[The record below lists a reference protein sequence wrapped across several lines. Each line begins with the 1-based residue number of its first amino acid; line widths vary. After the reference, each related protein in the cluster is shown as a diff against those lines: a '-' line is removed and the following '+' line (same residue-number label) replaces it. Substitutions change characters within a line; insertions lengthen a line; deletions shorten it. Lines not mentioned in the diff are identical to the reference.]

1 MRKQTISMSI
11 NGKQIDAEVDARML
25 LVHFLREQQNLTGTH
40 IGCDTSH
47 CGVCTVDV
55 DGHSIK
61 SCTTLA
67 VQCHGKSITTVEG
80 LASGG
85 VLHAVQLSFS
95 QEHGLQCGF
104 CTAGIL
110 ISLEAFL
117 REQPEPSEQALR
129 EVHAGERR
137 ETVTYFEDTLGRPP
151 GRSDNPLREG
161 VAQGTTDLIA
171 GQIQMQFNSPAT
183 ALAHMQAGRVRAI
196 GVTTANRVSAVPAV
210 PTINE
215 AGLANTIARVKASW
229 SKLPMEQIEEI
240 QIQDGTLAG
249 RPCRQI
255 DLVNTEA
262 ARGKLEFHRTTVW
275 FDMATGLL
283 AGLDGHG
290 WPAAGEKEGDLLES
304 YHYHEFRPNPALPNH
319 HFTR

>member
-1 MRKQTISMSI
+1 MPVPVRRLQAAALYLATAALST
-11 NGKQIDAEVDARML
+11 L
-25 LVHFLREQQNLTGTH
+25 LVLRSESLAAADDSWPEDYADNGESVQVASPVATAPRPVADPRQTKLTEALKTIDQAEKALAALSDYTCH
-40 IGCDTSH
+40 MVMKERIGGKLGAPNKVELSVRH
-47 CGVCTVDV
+47 EPF
-55 DGHSIK
+55 
-61 SCTTLA
+61 A
-67 VQCHGKSITTVEG
+67 VHMKWHEPRSMAGQEAVYNKGMAPTKMRVKGAG
-80 LASGG
+80 LLGS
-85 VLHAVQLSFS
+85 V
-95 QEHGLQCGF
+95 GF
-104 CTAGIL
+104 I
-110 ISLEAFL
+110 
-117 REQPEPSEQALR
+117 
-129 EVHAGERR
+129 
-137 ETVTYFEDTLGRPP
+137 TLGLDD
-151 GRSDNPLREG
+151 S
-161 VAQGTTDLIA
+161 
-171 GQIQMQFNSPAT
+171 
-183 ALAHMQAGRVRAI
+183 RAKS
-196 GVTTANRVSAVPAV
+196 TSRH
-210 PTINE
+210 TINE